1 MNYLQWNNLLG
12 SYFFNA
18 ENNDKEIFLYITKD
32 EIINLAKQSDAESFE
47 IEEGKVIEQVIWDDF
62 TLAIR
67 NGLPGSNGNII
78 NKTLDAYKRRNSLKI
93 DSISIDIP
101 PYFGYLI
108 AFILPLTEG
117 EDDLN
122 ANAYYDRL
130 NAFLNSN
137 NILLD
142 HNIGTQSFKLIDE
155 CWEALS
161 IWANIDR
168 ATKLGIY
175 NVKNY
180 GNHVYVGK
188 PFAECIITSKQ
199 RKRFPE
205 LFSEEDL
212 RPDDQ
217 ITESTIINILQRN
230 GKAILRYNESK
241 WNTVINN
248 ETLKKLLVT
257 TFKDELVRWTGETD
271 EIVENNDDR
280 RYQNKKLVLCLDYN
294 TLNNKI
300 EIKHFR
306 AYIRVD
312 FPEEIYFNENLK
324 VFEIENGYSSPI
336 PIDELSINLDEDT
349 SIRSSSSRKS
359 FVWKTKDLYI
369 FRKNHGKISDWIQ
382 IEKIDTYCK
391 NVLIVFKNRFR
402 DKLLDNWKLPD
413 VVYRIL
419 DDNERSNLPNGWSAI
434 YINGDIRNN
443 QHPELP
449 ELKLDPELKAR
460 IVFNKEFYF
469 NGCFYKD
476 CLPNVWIENQ
486 IEVKPVFAR
495 YDSGEE
501 LELNLEEFELYSFT
515 QQHIQR
521 DERFKLISGEI
532 ESHNYIQ
539 IKDFT
544 KLDND
549 SIEELL
555 PKRDI
560 LGRIT
565 QDSEY
570 IRGNELFLS
579 PDKVKSLAKKHSNSL
594 LYNFFNANI
603 DIGIYGDYLTE
614 HKGNLLLHYISEK
627 GSLTP
632 TEFKEIVAFLS
643 NDENI
648 NNIAKNLRYRLQ
660 DLGYIDFNT
669 SSGVV
674 TITKP
679 QAVIA
684 HSDKGGIKLILTGAR
699 DSTFIAR
706 VIKNLS
712 EEAEIVI
719 SDFENILLPQKIE
732 IHFATKNPVHLRELL
747 NEQLNIL
754 FQKNNI
760 NLQSALCELVDDI
773 DLEYFSPANAIIA
786 SISGGEIFDLESLKF
801 IPKPEQFDKG
811 LSLVKVDRI
820 NGYKT
825 YYTLWYEE
833 EAYEIPERQ
842 IGIFILIWLKNNM
855 SLDQNSRHRWVEQ
868 FNHSPDRFINLIS
881 YDGNNNLLSVPLECS
896 LPKYVTIAVSL
907 LSGEAPLVRYVDGR
921 NQLIY
926 KNVDYIFANNLVAMK
941 LNQVLIRRNIQI

>member
-32 EIINLAKQSDAESFE
+32 EIINLAKDNDVENFE
-47 IEEGKVIEQVIWDDF
+47 IEEGKTIEQIIWDDY
-62 TLAIR
+62 TSAIK
-67 NGLPGSNGNII
+67 NGLPGSNGTII
-78 NKTLDAYKRRNSLKI
+78 DKTLHAYNRRNCLRI
-93 DSISIDIP
+93 DNISIEIP

-108 AFILPLTEG
+108 TFILPLTEG

-130 NAFLNSN
+130 NTFLHSN

-161 IWANIDR
+161 KWANIER

-217 ITESTIINILQRN
+217 ITESKITNILQSS
-230 GKAILRYNESK
+230 GKVILRYNDSK
-241 WNTVINN
+241 WSTIISN
-248 ETLKKLLVT
+248 EGLKKLLVT
-257 TFKDELVRWTGETD
+257 TFKDELLRWTGEAD
-271 EIVENNDDR
+271 EIVENNDER
-280 RYQNKKLVLCLDYN
+280 RYQSKKLILCLDYN
-294 TLNNKI
+294 TLNNRIK
-300 EIKHFR
+300 IKHFR

-312 FPEEIYFNENLK
+312 FPEEIYFNESLK
-324 VFEIENGYSSPI
+324 VYEIENGYSSPI
-336 PIDELSINLDEDT
+336 AIDDLSFNLDKDT

-359 FVWKTKDLYI
+359 FVWKTKDFYI

-402 DKLLDNWKLPD
+402 DILLDNWQLPD
-413 VVYRIL
+413 VIYRIL
-419 DDNERSNLPNGWSAI
+419 DDNERTNLPNGWSAI
-434 YINGDIRNN
+434 YINGDIRQN

-449 ELKLDPELKAR
+449 ELTLDPELKAR

-469 NGCFYKD
+469 NGFFYKD
-476 CLPNVWIENQ
+476 CLPKVWIENQ
-486 IEVKPVFAR
+486 IEVYPVYAR
-495 YDSGEE
+495 YDNGEV
-501 LELNLEEFELYSFT
+501 LELTYKEEYYSFSE
-515 QQHIQR
+515 QHAQKY
-521 DERFKLISGEI
+521 ERFKLISGEI
-532 ESHNYIQ
+532 ESHNYFQ
-539 IKDFT
+539 IKDFI

-549 SIEELL
+549 SIEKLL

-570 IRGNELFLS
+570 IRGNELFLTS
-579 PDKVKSLAKKHSNSL
+579 DKVTTLAKKHSNSL
-594 LYNFFNANI
+594 LYNFFDANI
-603 DIGIYGDYLTE
+603 DIGIYGDYLTK

-627 GSLTP
+627 GSLTS

-679 QAVIA
+679 QAVIS
-684 HSDKGGIKLILTGAR
+684 HSDMGGIKLILTGAR
-699 DSTFIAR
+699 DSTFIAG
-706 VIKNLS
+706 VFENLS
-712 EEAEIVI
+712 TVARIEI

-732 IHFATKNPVHLRELL
+732 IYFATRNPVNIRRLL
-747 NEQLNIL
+747 NENLNIL

-760 NLQSALCELVDDI
+760 NLQSALCELIDDI
-773 DLEYFSPANAIIA
+773 DLQHFSPANSIIA

-801 IPKPEQFDKG
+801 ISKPEQFDKG
-811 LSLVKVDRI
+811 LSLIKVDRI

-825 YYTLWYEE
+825 YYTLWYEN

-842 IGIFILIWLKNNM
+842 IGIYILIFLKNNI
-855 SLDQNSRHRWVEQ
+855 SLDQNSRHRWFEQ
-868 FNHSPDRFINLIS
+868 FKHSPDRFINLIS
-881 YDGNNNLLSVPLECS
+881 YDESNNLLSVPLECS
-896 LPKYVTIAVSL
+896 LPKYVTMAVSL
-907 LSGEAPLVRYVDGR
+907 LSGEAPLVRYVEGR

-926 KNVDYIFANNLVAMK
+926 KNVVSTFANNMVAMK
-941 LNQVLIRRNIQI
+941 LNQALINTNIQI